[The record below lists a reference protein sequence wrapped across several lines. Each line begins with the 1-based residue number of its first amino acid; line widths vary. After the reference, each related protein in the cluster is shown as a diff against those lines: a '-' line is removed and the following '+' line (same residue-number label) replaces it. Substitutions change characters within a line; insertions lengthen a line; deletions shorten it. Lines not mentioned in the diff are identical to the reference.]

1 MSLQMNSDWWNG
13 TVGNPGTG
21 VGGFNLNGVGAF
33 NEQQPFGLPSS
44 TGGGAGSGMNW
55 QTGLGMGLQGLNTLG
70 NIWGAWQSN
79 KLAKDQLNFTK
90 MITNANLNNQ
100 IKSYNTALEDRSRS
114 RAAVEGQS
122 SAEAQAYV
130 DKNRLTRG

>member
-1 MSLQMNSDWWNG
+1 MSFAITPEPINLPDWTRPQVQMAPVQTPQFS
-13 TVGNPGTG
+13 
-21 VGGFNLNGVGAF
+21 
-33 NEQQPFGLPSS
+33 GLPSS
-44 TGGGAGSGMNW
+44 TGAGSGMNW

-114 RAAVEGQS
+114 RAAVEGQT

>member
-1 MSLQMNSDWWNG
+1 MGLG
-13 TVGNPGTG
+13 GTG
-21 VGGFNLNGVGAF
+21 GLGGNGGW
-33 NEQQPFGLPSS
+33 N
-44 TGGGAGSGMNW
+44 TGNTGTGINW
-55 QTGLGMGLQGLNTLG
+55 QQGLGMGLQGLNTIG

-90 MITNANLNNQ
+90 MITNTNLNNQ

-114 RAAVEGQS
+114 RAAVEGQT

-130 DKNRLTRG
+130 DKNKLSRG

>member
-1 MSLQMNSDWWNG
+1 MALQMNSDWWNG
-13 TVGNPGTG
+13 TAGSPGTG
-21 VGGFNLNGVGAF
+21 AGGFSVGL
-33 NEQQPFGLPSS
+33 GG
-44 TGGGAGSGMNW
+44 TGGLGGNGGWNTGNIGAGINW
-55 QTGLGMGLQGLNTLG
+55 QQGLGMGLQGLNTLG

-90 MITNANLNNQ
+90 MITNTNLNNQ

-114 RAAVEGQS
+114 RAAVEGQT

-130 DKNRLTRG
+130 DKNKLSRG